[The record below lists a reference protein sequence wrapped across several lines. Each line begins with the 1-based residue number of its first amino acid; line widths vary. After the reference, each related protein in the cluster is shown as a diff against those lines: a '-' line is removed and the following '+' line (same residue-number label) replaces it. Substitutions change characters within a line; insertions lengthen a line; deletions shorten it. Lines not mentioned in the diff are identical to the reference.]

1 MVGHH
6 SEKFGGHRHCSS
18 RDTGHNHSGS
28 GVTILVCCDLAR
40 SCDQRVMQFQPHMVS
55 HQPAKFGGYK
65 HGGIEDMFLVVEGQ
79 DSTFKSNI
87 SVYL

>member
-40 SCDQRVMQFQPHMVS
+40 SCDQRVMQF
-55 HQPAKFGGYK
+55 
-65 HGGIEDMFLVVEGQ
+65 
-79 DSTFKSNI
+79 
-87 SVYL
+87 